1 MGNTIA
7 CFSFSFFKSKYHDQ
21 NVTFIINT
29 CMRYEFKKMH
39 LYSQQHATGL
49 KIACGNAET
58 SSSGPARGSRSA
70 LRILPIRRLY
80 LE

>member
-1 MGNTIA
+1 
-7 CFSFSFFKSKYHDQ
+7 
-21 NVTFIINT
+21 
-29 CMRYEFKKMH
+29 MRYEFKKMH